1 RRRLIF
7 HHLPERPQ
15 VDYSID
21 LGNEIKIQEAGGQE
35 KTVLPWPR
43 KACFLREHLSISS
56 CLCSDFL
63 LLPAVSVALHQ
74 TAKRALCL

>member
-1 RRRLIF
+1 WPGLKAQRRRRLIF

-35 KTVLPWPR
+35 KSIPLLAPKGLFSSRASFYQPP
-43 KACFLREHLSISS
+43 HL
-56 CLCSDFL
+56 L
-63 LLPAVSVALHQ
+63 
-74 TAKRALCL
+74 